1 MKTGQ
6 AVLLSMAIVAA
17 ALAAA
22 GGLGYFAYRHLQ
34 DGAAGRGR
42 AGGEAA
48 ADAGR
53 SAAGEAR
60 QAGQGDGKGGGCA
73 IRDPDARARAVLAP
87 VAEAVQASQRPVA
100 RIELSELSTDAPRL
114 SKVGGRAYW
123 AAGRDYPRD
132 PQGRPLFLLAQ
143 VDFAELPAMP
153 GYPRRGLL
161 QFFVAADDY
170 YGAGLD
176 RAHGADRMQALAE
189 PRGFRLVYW
198 PSTDAAAVAPP
209 AEALKGEGLPFDPA
223 RPRRIRFVADH
234 ETIGGNDAGFER
246 LLGRKVDGLIA
257 DYRKAHPE
265 ADAEELGDEVAAY
278 LERAGHKLGGYPDFT
293 QSDPRAAGD
302 RRVLLL
308 QLDSDEALMWGDS
321 GIANFFI
328 DPDDLARADFSRV
341 AYHWDCY

>member
-6 AVLLSMAIVAA
+6 AVLLSIAIVAA
-17 ALAAA
+17 AAAA
-22 GGLGYFAYRHLQ
+22 LGGVGYVAYRQLEGKVAQRSRAGQENAAGPMH
-34 DGAAGRGR
+34 GAAG
-42 AGGEAA
+42 
-48 ADAGR
+48 ADR
-53 SAAGEAR
+53 QAAGD
-60 QAGQGDGKGGGCA
+60 GGKGGGCA
-73 IRDPDARARAVLAP
+73 IQDHDARARAVLAP
-87 VAEAVQASQRPVA
+87 VAAAMQTSQRPVA
-100 RIELSELSTDAPRL
+100 RIELSELKTDALRL

-143 VDFAELPAMP
+143 LDFAELPVMP
-153 GYPRRGLL
+153 GYPQQGLL
-161 QFFVAADDY
+161 QFFVSADDY

-176 RAHGADRMQALAE
+176 RAHGEDRMQALAE
-189 PRGFRLVYW
+189 QRGFRVVYW
-198 PSTDAAAVAPP
+198 PRTDAPAVAPP
-209 AEALKGEGLPFDPA
+209 AGTAAGEGLPFDPA

-234 ETIGGNDAGFER
+234 ETIGGNDAGLER
-246 LLGRKVDGLIA
+246 AIGRDIDGLIA

-265 ADAEELGDEVAAY
+265 DEAEDVADDVAAY
-278 LERAGHKLGGYPDFT
+278 LDRAGHKLGGYPDFT

-302 RRVLLL
+302 ERVLLL
-308 QLDSDEALMWGDS
+308 QLDSDEDLMWGDS